1 MKYAITGHTS
11 GLGQAIA
18 HYVGAANYTGFSRSN
33 GYDIAV
39 AEDRQRIVE
48 AARDCDVFVNNAHS
62 DYNQTQLLYD
72 LWSEWADLDKIIV
85 NIGSNTT
92 DGIKIHPHEY
102 SAQKASL
109 EKANEQLANLGK
121 PCRVTMFRF
130 GYIGTERIL
139 TDHNP
144 ASFVTPADAARCII
158 YALSLTHNYRLTSM
172 SILPK

>member
-1 MKYAITGHTS
+1 MKYAITGHTA
-11 GLGQAIA
+11 GLGKAIA
-18 HYVGAANYTGFSRSN
+18 HHVGVANTLGFSRSN
-33 GYDIAV
+33 GYDITNAQ
-39 AEDRQRIVE
+39 DRQRIVE
-48 AARDCDVFVNNAHS
+48 AAQDCDVFINNAHA

-72 LWSEWADLDKIIV
+72 LWQVWSEQDKIIV

-92 DGIKIHPHEY
+92 DGIKYHPHEY

-109 EKANEQLANLGK
+109 EKANEQLANLNK

-139 TDHNP
+139 NDYNP
-144 ASFVTPADAARCII
+144 TSFIQLADAARCII
-158 YALSLTHNYRLTSM
+158 YALNLTHHYRLTSM

>member
-1 MKYAITGHTS
+1 MKYAITGHTR
-11 GLGQAIA
+11 GLGQAIVR
-18 HYVGAANYTGFSRSN
+18 HVGEANAMGFSRSN

-48 AARDCDVFVNNAHS
+48 AIQECDVFVNNAHS
-62 DYNQTQLLYD
+62 EYNQTQLLYD
-72 LWSEWADLDKIIV
+72 VWSEWADRDKIII

-92 DGIKIHPHEY
+92 DGIKPHPHEY

-109 EKANEQLANLGK
+109 EKASEQLASMNR
-121 PCRVTMFRF
+121 PCKVTMFRF

-139 TDHNP
+139 ADYNP
-144 ASFVTPADAARCII
+144 ASFVTPGDAARCII
-158 YALSLTHNYRLTSM
+158 YALRLTHNYRLTSM